1 MENNVN
7 QSQELDFR
15 ELVQIVFK
23 RFWLISIL
31 AAVGVIAALLINT
44 FMRPAYRATALLMIN
59 QENAG
64 KIEAHPYASF
74 TAEEDYY
81 RTQYK
86 LLESRSLLEKV
97 YRQMNLNQY
106 EEFANPNGL
115 TKLQKALK
123 IAPITRSRLV
133 EVSVGSYDPQL
144 AQEIANT
151 LVNTFVADNVS
162 NRVFMGQDVIKA
174 LESTEK
180 SAEEQE
186 LLNSMPQVV
195 NSDFIKSLK
204 QQSSQLSGQLARLSA
219 KYTPQHP
226 EVISVAKQLAAVN
239 AQINTETRRMVQSI
253 KIELSGQFSGNNI
266 RVIDPAITPKN
277 PVRPRKLV
285 NLLIGLLAGTVL
297 GFLAAFALE
306 FLDQSIKS
314 SEDLE
319 TKLGLPYLG
328 FVPVE
333 KNKKRSS
340 EYAPMLSGT
349 NSLLAENV
357 RNIRTM
363 LDFSLA
369 QQHNAPILIT
379 SSLQGEGKSHLS
391 SNLLV
396 ALAQT
401 GKKVLLV
408 DGDLRRARLHKAFKL
423 SPDKGLSSL
432 WDANPKKADYAA
444 NVQTVK
450 DVPNLF
456 VMTAGHRPP
465 NPAELLNTPK
475 LADFLAWA
483 CKHYDQVVVDCPA
496 TLPVS
501 DTLLWGKYIPR
512 AIFVLQYGKTNA
524 KLAKLALDKLQ
535 KADVKIL
542 GAVLSQYKP
551 EGLSYGRYGR
561 YGYQYSYDSEE
572 NKEDTPKRTK

>member
-31 AAVGVIAALLINT
+31 AAVGVIAALLVNT

-97 YRQMNLNQY
+97 YRQMDLNQY

-432 WDANPKKADYAA
+432 WDADPKKADYAA

-561 YGYQYSYDSEE
+561 YSYQYSYDSEE